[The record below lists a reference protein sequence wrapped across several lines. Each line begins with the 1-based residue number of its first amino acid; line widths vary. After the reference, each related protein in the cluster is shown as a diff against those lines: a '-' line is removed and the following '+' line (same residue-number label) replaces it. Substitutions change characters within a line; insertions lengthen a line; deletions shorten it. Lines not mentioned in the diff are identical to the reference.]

1 MSAAQISA
9 LQNVRQ
15 KAGWKCFRA
24 RPYARVNFNKFLKTK
39 SRETKWQ
46 LYRLNS

>member
-24 RPYARVNFNKFLKTK
+24 RPYARVNFNKFQKQSQGK
-39 SRETKWQ
+39 QNGSHIA
-46 LYRLNS
+46 